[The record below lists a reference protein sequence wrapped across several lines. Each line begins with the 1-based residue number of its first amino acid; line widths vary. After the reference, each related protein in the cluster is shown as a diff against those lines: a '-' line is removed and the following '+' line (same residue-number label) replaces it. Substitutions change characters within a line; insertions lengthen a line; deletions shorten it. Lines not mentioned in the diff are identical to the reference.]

1 MKEKISVLIIED
13 HPMIIEG
20 YKNTLES
27 VNSEDLELTI
37 EAVLDCD
44 SGLHSIEKAAN
55 SAPYDILLI
64 DIKLP
69 PSADGSITS
78 GEDLAILAKK
88 LLPEAKIMIITM
100 FSESHRIHSILKNV
114 DPDGFLIKSD
124 LTPDELLIAFKKVLN
139 NSSYYT
145 ETVNAYL
152 RKRIQNN
159 VHFDEKSLKIL
170 DCIAKGVKT
179 KNLPNHVNLSLSAI
193 ERRKNRI
200 KEVFGI
206 EGGDNEELLKEA
218 RKRGFI

>member
-20 YKNTLES
+20 YKNTLQKMSDEGWELAIETVS
-27 VNSEDLELTI
+27 DSDSALNSLK
-37 EAVLDCD
+37 
-44 SGLHSIEKAAN
+44 KASN
-55 SAPYDILLI
+55 SYPYDILLI

-69 PSADGSITS
+69 PSTDGTITS
-78 GEDLAILAKK
+78 GDRLAIRAKQ
-88 LLPEAKIMIITM
+88 LLPNVQIMILTM

-114 DPDGFLIKSD
+114 YPDGFLVKSD
-124 LTPDELLIAFKKVLN
+124 LTPDELLISFKKILN
-139 NSSYYT
+139 NSTYYT
-145 ETVNAYL
+145 ETVNSYL

-170 DCIAKGVKT
+170 SCIAKGIKT

-206 EGGDNEELLKEA
+206 EGGDNEDLLNEA

>member
-1 MKEKISVLIIED
+1 
-13 HPMIIEG
+13 MIIEG

-27 VNSEDLELTI
+27 VNNKDRELTI
-37 EAVLDCD
+37 EAALDCD
-44 SGLHSIEKAAN
+44 SGLKNIEKAAN
-55 SAPYDILLI
+55 SSPYDILLI
-64 DIKLP
+64 DVKLP

-78 GEDLAILAKK
+78 GEELAIRAKK
-88 LLPEAKIMIITM
+88 LLPKVKVMIITM

-124 LTPDELLIAFKKVLN
+124 LTPDELLIALKKILN

-145 ETVNAYL
+145 QTVNAYL

-179 KNLPNHVNLSLSAI
+179 KNLPRHVNLSLSAI

-206 EGGDNEELLKEA
+206 EGGDNEDLLKEA